1 MSQPTGHQ
9 VCSHR
14 CDLPVPVE
22 LDPVGLCV
30 YHFTSSVEHTCSEMH
45 RQIALRGA
53 TAERQAEVGTYI
65 GECSLL
71 LARVGGNLRLS
82 YELKR
87 RLLCTFLSLMN
98 LRENLER
105 AAGSRVPERPIQG
118 SSSAAGGPLVPDRVH
133 SELNADLHS

>member
-1 MSQPTGHQ
+1 MSQPRGHQ

-30 YHFTSSVEHTCSEMH
+30 YHFTSTVEKSCSEIH

-53 TAERQAEVGTYI
+53 TAERQTEVGMYI
-65 GECSLL
+65 GACSLL
-71 LARVGGNLRLS
+71 LARVSGNLCLS
-82 YELKR
+82 DELKR
-87 RLLCTFLSLMN
+87 RVLCTFLSLMN

-105 AAGSRVPERPIQG
+105 VALSRFPERPIQG
-118 SSSAAGGPLVPDRVH
+118 SNSASGEALVPAWVS
-133 SELNADLHS
+133 SELNAGLHS